1 MRPGAC
7 LFTTR
12 TANGCKSS
20 NEFIEPT
27 GADMTIRRRRIWLA
41 SATALVTIL
50 GGAWTGSAQIAS
62 DPRLLEAE
70 RLTAQ
75 GEWDRAIETLTGLIQ
90 QIGTAPSGAESRT
103 TLVAAYEK
111 RALAHLQVG
120 HQPDA
125 RADFAALLQ
134 LDPNHAISGPSPGI
148 ISFFEDTRKS
158 TLAVLDLAIAPNDAT
173 ISLEG
178 EKLPI
183 PPSATSP
190 AVVNQGR
197 QWLPAGHYRL
207 TVRRPGYEEV
217 SQDVELVPG
226 RAQSVPIKLRR
237 TSAVLFIRTVP
248 AGVHVLIDGAERGV
262 TQADSAG
269 SERSQ
274 MLAID
279 GLEPRS
285 MPYRVRFEKTC
296 YVPAAET
303 FTVLALD
310 APDRTTG
317 SDPSD
322 RRYDGISLRR
332 SFGTLAV
339 TADQPDAVVFIDG
352 ESRGKA
358 GQPITDVCS
367 GEHAIDI
374 RAATG
379 RFSQRVQIEFE
390 KTATVKGTL
399 LPTFALRYVPAQDAQ
414 GADPKE
420 LARSI
425 DLLRTKNLR
434 FMTVDSPAA
443 ARGPSGSTEVLLT
456 EADTLMKQFDT
467 QGIAVLR
474 RVPPAADGDDLELTL
489 LARGS
494 SRPDVV
500 RWSARSQTSVQRVID
515 RLDLQIPVV
524 RPSLGVDAVDVLRM
538 EGAVVSAVD
547 PTGPSNGLIAAG
559 DVIVGVGTS
568 SISSVQDL
576 VTVLSTMADATA
588 VVRLR
593 DKTSPVTVPL
603 ARVPVVVNGRDDL
616 PFNVIATELR
626 ARLARQQMVR
636 SVSPEDRSPQGIRL
650 NIGVALMA
658 LGNCELAQQMFS
670 EVKLDNRRG
679 VSRGTLDY
687 LKGLCAKQSG
697 QLPDARA
704 YFERASQE
712 PDAVLTEGG
721 PTISHL
727 ALLELGQMGQPTR

>member
-1 MRPGAC
+1 M
-7 LFTTR
+7 
-12 TANGCKSS
+12 
-20 NEFIEPT
+20 
-27 GADMTIRRRRIWLA
+27 GADMRIRRRRIWLA
-41 SATALVTIL
+41 IATALVTIL
-50 GGAWTGSAQIAS
+50 GGTWTGSAQTAS

-90 QIGTAPSGAESRT
+90 QIGAVPIGAESRT

-111 RALAHLQVG
+111 RALAYLQVG

-125 RADFAALLQ
+125 RVDFAALLQ
-134 LDPNHAISGPSPGI
+134 LEPNHAISGPSPGI
-148 ISFFEDTRKS
+148 IGFFEDTRKS

-183 PPSATSP
+183 PPSSTSP

-207 TVRRPGYEEV
+207 TVRRPGYEGV

-226 RAQSVPIKLRR
+226 RAQSVPINLRR

-317 SDPSD
+317 SDPSNVGPD
-322 RRYDGISLRR
+322 RHYDGISLRR
-332 SFGTLAV
+332 SFGTLDVA
-339 TADQPDAVVFIDG
+339 ADQPDAVVFIDG

-358 GQPITDVCS
+358 GQPITDICS

-379 RFSQRVQIEFE
+379 RFFQRVQIEFE

-399 LPTFALRYVPAQDAQ
+399 LPTFALRYLPAQDAQ

-420 LARSI
+420 VARSI

-434 FMTVDSPAA
+434 LMTVDSPVA
-443 ARGPSGSTEVLLT
+443 ARGSTVSTEVLLT
-456 EADTLMKQFDT
+456 EANTLMQQFDT
-467 QGIAVLR
+467 QGIAVVT

-494 SRPDVV
+494 SRPDVL

-524 RPSLGVDAVDVLRM
+524 RMSLGVDAVDVLRM

-568 SISSVQDL
+568 SISTVQDL

-588 VVRLR
+588 TVRLR
-593 DKTSPVTVPL
+593 DKSSPVTVPL
-603 ARVPVVVNGRDDL
+603 ARVPAVVNVRDDL
-616 PFNVIATELR
+616 PFNVVATELR

-636 SVSPEDRSPQGIRL
+636 SVSPDDIRPQGIRL

-658 LGNCELAQQMFS
+658 LGNCELALQMFS
-670 EVKLDNRRG
+670 EVKLENRRG
-679 VSRGTLDY
+679 VSRGTLEY
-687 LKGLCAKQSG
+687 LKGMCSKQLG
-697 QLPDARA
+697 QLPEARA
-704 YFERASQE
+704 HFERASQE
-712 PDAVLTEGG
+712 PDAVLTDGG
-721 PTISHL
+721 PTISYL
-727 ALLELGQMGQPTR
+727 ALLELGQIGQATR

>member
-1 MRPGAC
+1 M
-7 LFTTR
+7 
-12 TANGCKSS
+12 SS
-20 NEFIEPT
+20 SKAM
-27 GADMTIRRRRIWLA
+27 GADMKIRRRRIWLA
-41 SATALVTIL
+41 SATVLVTIL
-50 GGAWTGSAQIAS
+50 GSAWIGSAQNAS
-62 DPRLLEAE
+62 NPRLLEAE
-70 RLTAQ
+70 RLTTQ
-75 GEWDRAIETLTGLIQ
+75 GEWDRAIETLTELIQ
-90 QIGTAPSGAESRT
+90 QIGAAPVDAESRT
-103 TLVAAYEK
+103 TLIAAYEK

-134 LDPNHAISGPSPGI
+134 LDPNHAMSGPSPGI
-148 ISFFEDTRKS
+148 IGLFEDTRKS

-183 PPSATSP
+183 PPSSTSP

-207 TVRRPGYEEV
+207 TVRRPGYEGV

-226 RAQSVPIKLRR
+226 RAQSVPINLRR

-274 MLAID
+274 MLAIE

-317 SDPSD
+317 SDPSTVGAD
-322 RRYDGISLRR
+322 RHYDGISLRR
-332 SFGTLAV
+332 SFGTLDVA
-339 TADQPDAVVFIDG
+339 ADQPDAVVFIDG

-379 RFSQRVQIEFE
+379 RFFQRVQIEFE
-390 KTATVKGTL
+390 KTTTVKGTL
-399 LPTFALRYVPAQDAQ
+399 LPTFALRYLPAQDAQ

-443 ARGPSGSTEVLLT
+443 ARGSTVSTEVLLT
-456 EADTLMKQFDT
+456 EANTLMQRFDT
-467 QGIAVLR
+467 QGIAVLT

-494 SRPDVV
+494 SRPDVL

-524 RPSLGVDAVDVLRM
+524 RTSLGVDAVDVLRM
-538 EGAVVSAVD
+538 DGAVVSAVD

-568 SISSVQDL
+568 SISTVQDL

-588 VVRLR
+588 TVRLR
-593 DKTSPVTVPL
+593 DKSSPVTVPL
-603 ARVPVVVNGRDDL
+603 ARVPAVVNVRDDL
-616 PFNVIATELR
+616 PFNVVATELR

-636 SVSPEDRSPQGIRL
+636 SVSPEDIRPQGIRL

-658 LGNCELAQQMFS
+658 LGNCELALQTFS
-670 EVKLDNRRG
+670 EVKLENRRG

-687 LKGLCAKQSG
+687 LKGTCLKQSG
-697 QLPDARA
+697 QLPEARA
-704 YFERASQE
+704 HFERASQE

-727 ALLELGQMGQPTR
+727 ALLELGQIGQTTR

>member
-1 MRPGAC
+1 M
-7 LFTTR
+7 
-12 TANGCKSS
+12 
-20 NEFIEPT
+20 
-27 GADMTIRRRRIWLA
+27 GADMRIRRRRIWLA
-41 SATALVTIL
+41 IATALVTIL
-50 GGAWTGSAQIAS
+50 GGTWTGSAQTAS

-90 QIGTAPSGAESRT
+90 QIGAVPIGAESRT

-111 RALAHLQVG
+111 RALAYLQVG

-125 RADFAALLQ
+125 RVDFAALLQ
-134 LDPNHAISGPSPGI
+134 LEPNHAISGPSPGI
-148 ISFFEDTRKS
+148 IGFFEDTRKS

-183 PPSATSP
+183 PPSSTSP

-207 TVRRPGYEEV
+207 TVRRPGYEGV

-226 RAQSVPIKLRR
+226 RAQSVPINLRR

-274 MLAID
+274 MLAIE
-279 GLEPRS
+279 GLESRS

-317 SDPSD
+317 SDPSNVGPD
-322 RRYDGISLRR
+322 RHYDGISLRR
-332 SFGTLAV
+332 SFGTLDVA
-339 TADQPDAVVFIDG
+339 ADQPDAVVFIDG

-358 GQPITDVCS
+358 GQPITDICS

-379 RFSQRVQIEFE
+379 RFFQRVQIEFE

-399 LPTFALRYVPAQDAQ
+399 LPTFALRYLPAQDAQ

-420 LARSI
+420 VARSI

-434 FMTVDSPAA
+434 LMTVDSPVA
-443 ARGPSGSTEVLLT
+443 ARGSTVSTEVLLT
-456 EADTLMKQFDT
+456 EANTLMQQFDT
-467 QGIAVLR
+467 QGIAVVT

-494 SRPDVV
+494 SRPDVL

-524 RPSLGVDAVDVLRM
+524 RMSLGVDAVDVLRM

-568 SISSVQDL
+568 SISTVQDL

-588 VVRLR
+588 TVRLR
-593 DKTSPVTVPL
+593 DKSSPVTVPL
-603 ARVPVVVNGRDDL
+603 ARVPAVVNVRDDL
-616 PFNVIATELR
+616 PFNVVATELR

-636 SVSPEDRSPQGIRL
+636 SVSPDDIRPQGIRL

-658 LGNCELAQQMFS
+658 LGNCELALQMFS
-670 EVKLDNRRG
+670 EVKLENRRG
-679 VSRGTLDY
+679 VSRGTLEY
-687 LKGLCAKQSG
+687 LKGMCSKQLG
-697 QLPDARA
+697 QLPEARA
-704 YFERASQE
+704 HFERASQE
-712 PDAVLTEGG
+712 PDAVLTDGG
-721 PTISHL
+721 PTISYL
-727 ALLELGQMGQPTR
+727 ALLELGQIGQATR

>member
-1 MRPGAC
+1 M
-7 LFTTR
+7 
-12 TANGCKSS
+12 
-20 NEFIEPT
+20 
-27 GADMTIRRRRIWLA
+27 GADMRIRRRRIWLA
-41 SATALVTIL
+41 SAAALVTIL
-50 GGAWTGSAQIAS
+50 GGAWTGSAQTAS

-70 RLTAQ
+70 QLTSQ
-75 GEWDRAIETLTGLIQ
+75 GEWDRAIDKLTELIQ
-90 QIGTAPSGAESRT
+90 QIGAAPISAESRT
-103 TLVAAYEK
+103 ILVAAYEK

-125 RADFAALLQ
+125 RVDFAALLQ
-134 LDPNHAISGPSPGI
+134 LAPNHAISGPSPGI
-148 ISFFEDTRKS
+148 ISFFEDTRRS

-178 EKLPI
+178 EKLPV
-183 PPSATSP
+183 PPGSTSP
-190 AVVNQGR
+190 AVVSAGR

-217 SQDVELVPG
+217 TQDVELVAG
-226 RAQSVPIKLRR
+226 RAQSVPIKLSR

-248 AGVHVLIDGAERGV
+248 AGVHVLIDGADRGV
-262 TQADSAG
+262 TQADLAG

-285 MPYRVRFEKTC
+285 MPYRVRFEKAC

-303 FTVLALD
+303 FTVLAFD
-310 APDRTTG
+310 AADRTNG
-317 SDPSD
+317 SDPSNTGPD
-322 RRYDGISLRR
+322 RYYDGISLRR
-332 SFGTLAV
+332 SFGTLDV

-367 GEHAIDI
+367 GEHAVDV

-379 RFSQRVQIEFE
+379 RFSQRVQIEFG

-399 LPTFALRYVPAQDAQ
+399 LPAFALRYLPAQDAQ
-414 GADPKE
+414 GPDQKE

-425 DLLRTKNLR
+425 DLLRTKNVR
-434 FMTVDSPAA
+434 FMTVDSPVA
-443 ARGPSGSTEVLLT
+443 ARGSTKSTEVLLT
-456 EADTLMKQFDT
+456 EANSLMQQFDT
-467 QGIAVLR
+467 QGVAALT
-474 RVPPAADGDDLELTL
+474 RVAPAADGDDLELTL

-494 SRPDVV
+494 SRPDVL
-500 RWSARSQTSVQRVID
+500 RWSTRSQPSVQRVID

-524 RPSLGVDAVDVLRM
+524 RTSLGIDAVDVLRM
-538 EGAVVSAVD
+538 DGAVVAAVD

-559 DVIVGVGTS
+559 DVIVGIGTS

-576 VTVLSTMADATA
+576 VTLLSAMNDATA
-588 VVRLR
+588 TVRLR
-593 DKTSPVTVPL
+593 DKNPVTVSL
-603 ARVPVVVNGRDDL
+603 ARVPAVVNARDDL
-616 PFNVIATELR
+616 PFNVVATELR

-636 SVSPEDRSPQGIRL
+636 SVSPEDTSAQAIRL

-658 LGNCELAQQMFS
+658 LGNCELALQMFN
-670 EVKLDNRRG
+670 EVKLENRRG

-687 LKGLCAKQSG
+687 LKGMCFKQSG
-697 QLPDARA
+697 QLAEARA
-704 YFERASQE
+704 HFERASKE

-727 ALLELGQMGQPTR
+727 ALLELGQMGQTTR